1 MAKRRRRRRS
11 RRRSSAVSPSTVLA
25 AAVVLVVLA
34 GAGLL
39 AYSRGV
45 RFSSLGR
52 STPSA
57 SSSRFKGSE
66 GITIPKTGAAD
77 FWWLRVTSDEAGVN
91 PAYLPG
97 ASPNKRYRRVTI
109 PTDLL
114 FAPDSAQ
121 LSSSSATALEAIA
134 RQVKSPSLEMAVVC
148 HSSADGPVASRLRIS
163 KQRADSLAA
172 AIENELGRQPRSI
185 LRIGKGDM
193 VPLPKVSQS
202 TATGRAL
209 HRRCEVFVEIG

>member
-11 RRRSSAVSPSTVLA
+11 RRRSSGPSPATVLA
-25 AAVVLVVLA
+25 VSVAAAVLVA
-34 GAGLL
+34 AGLV

-52 STPSA
+52 SAPSA
-57 SSSRFKGSE
+57 SSSRFKGAE
-66 GITIPKTGAAD
+66 GITIPKTSSAD
-77 FWWLRVTSDEAGVN
+77 FWWLRVTSDEAGVD
-91 PAYLPG
+91 PTYLPG
-97 ASPNKRYRRVTI
+97 ASPGKRYRRVTI

-114 FAPDSAQ
+114 FAPDSAN
-121 LSSSSATALEAIA
+121 LSSSSSTALEAIA
-134 RQVKSPSLEMAVVC
+134 RQVTSPSLEMAVVC

-172 AIENELGRQPRSI
+172 AIENELGRQPKSI
-185 LRIGKGDM
+185 LRIGKGDT